1 LQLFFA
7 IPRYIFLTCAHFLGP
22 IRSRAKKTSYMRRS
36 GLDYL
41 KEKNLKEME
50 LEEKRLK
57 IEERK
62 VAVTERNIA
71 LAEKKFVFESEQYKK
86 IFDSQQEV
94 INKLLKSNMFY

>member
-1 LQLFFA
+1 
-7 IPRYIFLTCAHFLGP
+7 
-22 IRSRAKKTSYMRRS
+22 
-36 GLDYL
+36 
-41 KEKNLKEME
+41 
-50 LEEKRLK
+50 LK

-62 VAVTERNIA
+62 VAVAERNIA